1 VTDARIPVQWTPRDA
16 PLEARAVVASGAAA
30 QALGRRLAELDDAA
44 LRSLA
49 AVAGNDLIIVLGEAA
64 ALPWADGVVYLGRDE
79 SAPDLLLP
87 TALAPTVPPAVLEAA
102 IRKVVQ
108 RASPV
113 AVLPSPARL
122 IPCGSARSIDRALLA
137 AWLEAT

>member
-1 VTDARIPVQWTPRDA
+1 V
-16 PLEARAVVASGAAA
+16 PLDARAVVASGAAA
-30 QALGRRLAELDDAA
+30 KALGRRLVELDDTA

-49 AVAGNDLIIVLGEAA
+49 AVAGDDVIIVLGEAS
-64 ALPWADGVVYLGRDE
+64 ALPWADGVVYMGRDE

-87 TALAPTVPPAVLEAA
+87 TVLAPTVPPAVLEAA
-102 IRKVVQ
+102 VRKIVQ
-108 RASPV
+108 RATPV
-113 AVLPSPARL
+113 AVVPTPARL

>member
-1 VTDARIPVQWTPRDA
+1 MTDARIPVQWTPRDA
-16 PLEARAVVASGAAA
+16 PLEARAVAASGAAA
-30 QALGRRLAELDDAA
+30 KALGRRLAELDDAA

-49 AVAGNDLIIVLGEAA
+49 AVAGNDAIVVLGETS

-87 TALAPTVPPAVLEAA
+87 TALAPTIPPAVLEAA

-108 RASPV
+108 RASPI
-113 AVLPSPARL
+113 AVVPSPARL

-137 AWLEAT
+137 TWLEAT